1 MEKRCGESEYCLD
14 WTRDILSW
22 HSRGLLKFFLFM
34 VIQSVVYYAILI
46 LIESGMIRSIYYR
59 FLSSSPSSAEME
71 KQLEMEQNYGDIKK
85 DDDVLNEEARIDE
98 LVRSREYKNE
108 SSKEVLIVDRMTK
121 HFSGFMAVKG
131 VSFSLKQSECFG
143 LLGVNGAGKTTTF
156 KMITGDEVITRGDAY
171 LNRIDLKRNLKNVF
185 FKFPKIYSFSTYL
198 ISINF

>member
-1 MEKRCGESEYCLD
+1 MEKRCGETEFCLD

-22 HSRGLLKFFLFM
+22 ESRGLLKFYLFM
-34 VIQSVVYYAILI
+34 IIQSVVYYTILI

-59 FLSSSPSSAEME
+59 FVSDSPSNAEMK

-98 LVRSREYKNE
+98 LVRSREYKSE

-143 LLGVNGAGKTTTF
+143 L
-156 KMITGDEVITRGDAY
+156 
-171 LNRIDLKRNLKNVF
+171 
-185 FKFPKIYSFSTYL
+185 
-198 ISINF
+198 